1 MLQFYYR
8 SVVRCLCGSMCLL
21 HAGAHCSVPSAQCS
35 LHAKVTEVPR
45 LDTVKLLD
53 GGGGWGAQGFVTV
66 TECLRLP
73 EVHFM
78 PGDDHVISELARD
91 WWITSEFHTCPSVLH
106 R

>member
-1 MLQFYYR
+1 MYVSPTFDTNCLYGMLQFYYK

-53 GGGGWGAQGFVTV
+53 GGGGWGVTRIRD
-66 TECLRLP
+66 CYRMSASPRGAL
-73 EVHFM
+73 H
-78 PGDDHVISELARD
+78 ARG
-91 WWITSEFHTCPSVLH
+91 
-106 R
+106 